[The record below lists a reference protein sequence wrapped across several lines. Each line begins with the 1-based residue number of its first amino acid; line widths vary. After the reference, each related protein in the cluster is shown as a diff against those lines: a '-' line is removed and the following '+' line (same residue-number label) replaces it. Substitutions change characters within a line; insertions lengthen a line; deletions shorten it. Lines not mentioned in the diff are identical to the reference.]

1 MPALQGGK
9 AVGRRGTDLAPAGIG
24 PVVDTLPL
32 DHVGVARR
40 RTRAGC
46 PGRTVWRGSGATPI
60 WRGEF
65 GRYCC
70 EPQHRRIWSH
80 ENQMKRSLIS
90 KGLWFAVLVL
100 IVLLAVIGLSVEHWE
115 WLNGPNSA
123 TVRNIG
129 LLAVGVIAILLAF
142 WRSNVAERQAETAQ
156 AGLLNERYQKGAEML
171 GSGVLSVRLGGIYAL
186 KRLAEE
192 HPKEF
197 HIQIIEL
204 FCAFVRHPT
213 EGDSHETVAPER
225 GSGETGERLIP
236 LIPAFLDAVFSV
248 DRCLMFSYCSDMA
261 SRWKQ
266 DRPMSRAAFEARFPD
281 EAACARHLAAMR
293 WPDGFVCPACGHDRG
308 WELKR
313 RRASWECAACGKE
326 TSVSAGT
333 VMHRSHL
340 PLKTWF
346 MAIHIVTSHSNGI
359 SALQLQAQLGLGSYK
374 SAWLLLH
381 KLRRAMVA
389 PDRSLLEDLVE
400 IDEATL
406 PLRTKQEPPTG
417 GQGRSPQGKM
427 RIAGAVELSP
437 EGEPRR
443 IRLAPIGDF
452 SACSLHA
459 FVAGTSAPG
468 ARVITDGWSGYGGL
482 SDHDHA
488 PKIVGTTSAHLVL
501 RWSHRVFSNLK
512 RWALGTF
519 HGLRR
524 PHLRRYLDEF
534 VFRWN
539 RRRHTATAFDALLGI
554 GTRLQPA
561 GYRDI
566 VEQRA

>member
-1 MPALQGGK
+1 MLREAGRVDDFETQIRRSDGGYDWVLMSLRLITYEDQPASLSAATIINERKEAEDILRRAKEDAEIVAQMK
-9 AVGRRGTDLAPAGIG
+9 SEFVAV
-24 PVVDTLPL
+24 V
-32 DHVGVARR
+32 
-40 RTRAGC
+40 
-46 PGRTVWRGSGATPI
+46 
-60 WRGEF
+60 
-65 GRYCC
+65 
-70 EPQHRRIWSH
+70 SH
-80 ENQMKRSLIS
+80 E
-90 KGLWFAVLVL
+90 
-100 IVLLAVIGLSVEHWE
+100 
-115 WLNGPNSA
+115 
-123 TVRNIG
+123 VRTPMN
-129 LLAVGVIAILLAF
+129 
-142 WRSNVAERQAETAQ
+142 
-156 AGLLNERYQKGAEML
+156 
-171 GSGVLSVRLGGIYAL
+171 GVLGMARLL
-186 KRLAEE
+186 RDT
-192 HPKEF
+192 
-197 HIQIIEL
+197 EL
-204 FCAFVRHPT
+204 
-213 EGDSHETVAPER
+213 DSEQREYVNTVVL
-225 GSGETGERLIP
+225 SGLIP